1 MPIVEPSVLAN
12 TIMGKLYNVLTN
24 GDDTVPRSADNFFSW
39 CTPGTPVDPSDFEF
53 LTQGLTGIVKKSAID
68 AMQPSAAAAS
78 ASAAGTPPP
87 APPAPPALTPEQLSA
102 LMAQDTMRLY
112 MQAENLARL
121 LDFVPDVAKSTNEQ
135 FARMAVQNNDGTL
148 SDIYDYTLRMS
159 QVMKTELPADT
170 VEKINK
176 FRGLLQKV
184 VKKKDLITDEET
196 ETVEPSELQKAYFA
210 KMAAYDDA
218 ALEYNAR
225 RIDALTATDSRAI
238 HDWTINAN
246 IYRNKVRA
254 AMEDW
259 IANGYKDDYEK
270 IGAFIDQVSRRDLSL
285 LKQQYVEDLERARL
299 TSPVTGSDFF
309 FTSLVP
315 GSFATSNGWTR
326 FGFQAGDFETHSNSN
341 YNWSSASG
349 GGGGGFMGIG
359 VHASHSSS
367 DSHSEYHGTVDTSHT
382 SMSFEIAQIPIA
394 RPWMRTAFLTSHGW
408 RFDQN
413 NVIIKGDRLSD
424 GASPPNG
431 KLPAYPTTAIF
442 IRKLALSFGESHAF
456 SDFVSNAR
464 TSSTSAGGFATFGP
478 FFIGGSGSSRSG
490 SGDTKRD
497 YGFRYEKKHDV
508 RGWHA
513 ADWLQVSCHA
523 EEPGSRSGYSGCRL
537 DLTSPNSI

>member
-1 MPIVEPSVLAN
+1 MPVVEPSVLAN

-24 GDDTVPRSADNFFSW
+24 GDDTVPKSADNFFSW

-53 LTQGLTGIVKKSAID
+53 LTQGLTGIVKKSAVD
-68 AMQPSAAAAS
+68 AMQPTAAAAS
-78 ASAAGTPPP
+78 AAAAGTPPP
-87 APPAPPALTPEQLSA
+87 APPAPPALTAEQLSG

-159 QVMKTELPADT
+159 QVMKTELPPDT

-184 VKKKDLITDEET
+184 VKKKDLITDQET

-238 HDWTINAN
+238 HDWAINAN

-299 TSPVTGSDFF
+299 TSPVSGSDFF

-326 FGFQAGDFETHSNSN
+326 FGFQAGDFETHRNSS

-359 VHASHSSS
+359 VHASHSST
-367 DSHSEYHGTVDTSHT
+367 DSHSEYHGTVDTSQT

-413 NVIIKGDRLSD
+413 NVITKAERLSD

-431 KLPAYPTTAIF
+431 KMPAYPTTAIF
-442 IRKLALSFGESHAF
+442 IRKLALSFGESHGF
-456 SDFVSNAR
+456 SDFVSNAH

-497 YGFRYEKKHDV
+497 YGFRYENNTMFVDGMQLIGFKCHVMPKSPDPDPAIP
-508 RGWHA
+508 A
-513 ADWLQVSCHA
+513 ANW
-523 EEPGSRSGYSGCRL
+523 
-537 DLTSPNSI
+537 I